1 MSQRIL
7 TLTTY
12 LYRSLLFSLAGLLY
26 ILVALA
32 FYLVLFEPRQR
43 TPDVDYYF
51 LVIGIF
57 GLALSFLV
65 TLSVSSRANRAEHF
79 PFLVRL
85 PSRVEYL
92 TAVMLAGFL
101 FAFILQIVI
110 ALLAKFVNGPT
121 LDLQQILVIVPV
133 WLAIDI
139 LFVILALHATD
150 LVALGWSR
158 VYVFGILGILLYL
171 QSGNVLIR
179 DWLAGL
185 FRDIGE
191 TMLNRGINGLSAIAY
206 DISSWLTHTGA
217 DLIDQ
222 VFGFVFWPF
231 SAISNAAVNGSFTL
245 SQALAP
251 AIILLY
257 ATALFI
263 LAASLFSRKDLFLT
277 E

>member
-1 MSQRIL
+1 MSQRIF
-7 TLTTY
+7 TLTAY

-32 FYLVLFEPRQR
+32 FYFVLFEPRQI

-51 LVIGIF
+51 LVIGLF

-65 TLSVSSRANRAEHF
+65 TLSVASRANKAEHF

-92 TAVMLAGFL
+92 TAVMLASLL

-110 ALLAKFVNGPT
+110 ALLAKFINGPA
-121 LDLQQILVIVPV
+121 LDFQEVLIIVPV
-133 WLAIDI
+133 WLAVDI

-158 VYVFGILGILLYL
+158 VYVYGILGILLYL
-171 QSGNVLIR
+171 QSGNALIR
-179 DWLAGL
+179 DWLADI
-185 FRDIGE
+185 FRDIGSS
-191 TMLNRGINGLSAIAY
+191 MLNRGLDGLSAIAY

-217 DLIDQ
+217 NLIDQ
-222 VFGFVFWPF
+222 VFGLIFWPF
-231 SAISNAAVNGSFTL
+231 AAISNAAVNGSFTL
-245 SQALAP
+245 AQALAP
-251 AIILLY
+251 AVILLY
-257 ATALFI
+257 ATVLFI

>member
-7 TLTTY
+7 TLTAY
-12 LYRSLLFSLAGLLY
+12 LSRSLLFSLAGLLY
-26 ILVALA
+26 ILVTLA
-32 FYLVLFEPRQR
+32 FYFVLFEPRQN

-51 LVIGIF
+51 LVIGLF

-65 TLSVSSRANRAEHF
+65 TLSVSSRANKAEHF

-92 TAVMLAGFL
+92 TAVMLASLL

-110 ALLAKFVNGPT
+110 ALLAKFINGPT
-121 LDLQQILVIVPV
+121 LDIQEVLVIVPV
-133 WLAIDI
+133 WLAVDI

-158 VYVFGILGILLYL
+158 VYVYGILGILLYL
-171 QSGNVLIR
+171 QSGNALIR
-179 DWLAGL
+179 DWLAGI
-185 FRDIGE
+185 FRDIGSS
-191 TMLNRGINGLSAIAY
+191 MLNRGLDGLSAMAY

-217 DLIDQ
+217 NLIDQ
-222 VFGFVFWPF
+222 VFGLIFWPF
-231 SAISNAAVNGSFTL
+231 AAISNAAVNGSFTL
-245 SQALAP
+245 AQALAP
-251 AIILLY
+251 AVILLY

-263 LAASLFSRKDLFLT
+263 LAANLFSRKDLFLT